1 MFWIQRRF
9 LKSFTI
15 SIYHLAISL
24 FGCRVLILFQRETLL
39 ASYFFAIIVEYKT
52 IWHFL
57 INDNRNTSTLNGEQ
71 NRVVVSNRDSSQN
84 SIFKMTNSLQTI
96 FHIIFLM
103 KTCTLIQISL
113 KFVPMGTTDN
123 MVALVQ
129 IMACRKTDYHLNKWL
144 PNLQTH
150 IDGLVQDCSNSIA
163 NPLELLQSCTKP
175 LIYKHHSA
183 SIHWVLVMHTS
194 IIDWSSLVQVMA
206 CCLFSSKS
214 LPKTIGTIEI
224 SS

>member
-1 MFWIQRRF
+1 M
-9 LKSFTI
+9 
-15 SIYHLAISL
+15 AISL
-24 FGCRVLILFQRETLL
+24 FDCRVLILFQRVTLL

-52 IWHFL
+52 RWHFL
-57 INDNRNTSTLNGEQ
+57 INDNQNTSTLNGEE

-84 SIFKMTNSLQTI
+84 SISKMANSLQTI
-96 FHIIFLM
+96 FHIIFLNEN
-103 KTCTLIQISL
+103 LYFDSISL

-129 IMACRKTDYHLNKWL
+129 IMACHKTDYYLNKWL

-163 NPLELLQSCTKP
+163 NALELLQSCTKP

-183 SIHWVLVMHTS
+183 SIH
-194 IIDWSSLVQVMA
+194 
-206 CCLFSSKS
+206 
-214 LPKTIGTIEI
+214 
-224 SS
+224 